1 MELTRP
7 TTLKLHDFSN
17 ESFIQ
22 GCYIPYKICDDV
34 IKYFDEHPDRQVSGT
49 ILDAND
55 KIADDDSKKKSTDIG
70 FDIVRDKEDTRLL
83 SEYLLYLNL
92 CIREYEHKYARA
104 GLVAEYNII
113 EGMNLQKYEPGE
125 GFKIWHCE
133 RNGLKDQTR
142 CLVFMTYLNDV
153 EDGGTEFMYQKIT
166 SPAKKG
172 LTMIW
177 PSDWTHTHRGQIS
190 QTHKKYIL
198 TGWLNYTK

>member
-1 MELTRP
+1 MIRPSTLT
-7 TTLKLHDFSN
+7 LHDFPE
-17 ESFIQ
+17 ESFIH
-22 GCYIPYKICDDV
+22 GCYIPDHICDDL
-34 IKYFDEHPDRQVSGT
+34 IKYFDEHLDRQLRGT
-49 ILDAND
+49 ILNEIDVLVE
-55 KIADDDSKKKSTDIG
+55 DDSRKKSMDIG
-70 FDIVRDKEDTRLL
+70 FNILQDEEDSRLL
-83 SEYLLYLNL
+83 SEYLMYLDL
-92 CIREYEHKYARA
+92 FIREYEHKYNRA
-104 GLVAEYNII
+104 GLIAEYNIT
-113 EGMNLQKYEPGE
+113 EGINLQKYEPGE
-125 GFKIWHCE
+125 GYKNWHCE

>member
-1 MELTRP
+1 MVRP
-7 TTLKLHDFSN
+7 TTLNLHEFDDS
-17 ESFIQ
+17 SFIQ

-92 CIREYEHKYARA
+92 CIREYEYKYHHVKHIAKF
-104 GLVAEYNII
+104 GITESVQI
-113 EGMNLQKYEPGE
+113 QKYEPGE
-125 GFKIWHCE
+125 GYKTWHCE
-133 RNGLKDQTR
+133 RSGISQQTR
-142 CLVFMTYLNDV
+142 CLAFMTYLNDV
-153 EDGGTEFMYQKIT
+153 PEGGTEFMYQKIT

-177 PSDWTHTHRGQIS
+177 PSDWTHTHKGQIS
-190 QTHKKYIL
+190 QTAKKYII
-198 TGWLNYTK
+198 TSWLNYQA

>member
-1 MELTRP
+1 MTRP
-7 TTLKLHDFSN
+7 TTLKLHDFSD
-17 ESFIQ
+17 ESFIH
-22 GCYIPYKICDDV
+22 GCYIPDHICDDL
-34 IKYFDEHPDRQVSGT
+34 IKYFDEHPDRHQCGESYGT
-49 ILDAND
+49 G
-55 KIADDDSKKKSTDIG
+55 KIKTKIIVDDDVKKSTDIR
-70 FDIVRDKEDTRLL
+70 FFSDTDGIIL
-83 SEYLLYLNL
+83 SEYMMYLNM
-92 CIREYEHKYARA
+92 CISEYEYKYHQASHMA
-104 GLVAEYNII
+104 SYGITEVT
-113 EGMNLQKYEPGE
+113 NLQKYEPGE
-125 GFKIWHCE
+125 GYKNWHCE